1 MDEKRLFPPSQESR
15 NQANVRSAE
24 AYDSL
29 IKEAEQHLEGFW
41 AGQAE
46 EHLEWYKNWAK
57 ALSGE
62 PPFWRWFV
70 GGQINASYKCLDR
83 HLKTERRTKTAL
95 IWEGEPEG
103 DRVCMY
109 LRMIPKLPIAMLACA
124 RIGAIQSIVFG
135 GFSAESLKDRI
146 LDAEAKILITSEGRE
161 QLGDTTTL
169 ADPSVVGELVRDR
182 P

>member
-1 MDEKRLFPPSQESR
+1 
-15 NQANVRSAE
+15 
-24 AYDSL
+24 
-29 IKEAEQHLEGFW
+29 
-41 AGQAE
+41 
-46 EHLEWYKNWAK
+46 
-57 ALSGE
+57 
-62 PPFWRWFV
+62 
-70 GGQINASYKCLDR
+70 
-83 HLKTERRTKTAL
+83 
-95 IWEGEPEG
+95 
-103 DRVCMY
+103 MY
-109 LRMIPKLPIAMLACA
+109 LPMIPELPIAMLACA